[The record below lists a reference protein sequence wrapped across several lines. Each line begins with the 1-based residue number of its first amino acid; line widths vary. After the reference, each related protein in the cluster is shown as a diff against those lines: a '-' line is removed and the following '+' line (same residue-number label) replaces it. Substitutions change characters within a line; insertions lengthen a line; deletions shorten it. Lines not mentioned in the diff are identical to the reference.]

1 MFVCIHVCR
10 YAFRRPAFVPLYAQ
24 TCEIFSFVAAILQAY
39 RLSLC
44 CTHVQVIKRSFG
56 KLVLLRKPKIWGG
69 LSCAGEGV
77 GMEEKGAEKEKKK
90 LFSTSS
96 FNMPKMPSMKDMKM
110 PVTRLLDLAYTY
122 CIILTGM
129 TGTDARRNT
138 QDN

>member
-1 MFVCIHVCR
+1 MYVGTRFADLRLSRCT
-10 YAFRRPAFVPLYAQ
+10 RRPAK
-24 TCEIFSFVAAILQAY
+24 FSL
-39 RLSLC
+39 LSQRSCKRTGYLSVD
-44 CTHVQVIKRSFG
+44 VQVIKRSFG